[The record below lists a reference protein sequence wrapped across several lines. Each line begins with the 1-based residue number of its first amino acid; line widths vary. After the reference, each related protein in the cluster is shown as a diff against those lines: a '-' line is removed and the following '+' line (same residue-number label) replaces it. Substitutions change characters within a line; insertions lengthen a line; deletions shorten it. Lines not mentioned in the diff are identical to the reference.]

1 MPIMTRKFLFAV
13 LSIII
18 LLVITG
24 FVFVNTRPTY
34 VFAEN
39 VDYQYLVKDVSPDSG
54 HYITEKVIHSSKT
67 DAKYALI
74 NSGFVVYDEDII
86 KVTPDIKLRIG
97 GEIEIT
103 RAPLINIVDGKKAR
117 AVHSW
122 AKTVADLFTE
132 KSVPEIGKDDKVDK
146 SLSDPIVHNMTII
159 IVRVQETDI
168 YDTQVISYTTIT
180 KDDPT
185 QYRGQP
191 DIVKQQGKNG
201 QKVLTYHVR
210 REDGIEVSRKLIKT
224 DITNAIDKIVLR
236 PTKLKIGR
244 VQNGNATWYKSKYQA
259 ASNALRRGT
268 NVRVSSPITGK
279 SIEIQIQDY
288 MENDGSD
295 GRNVIIDLHP
305 DYFRQLGYSIG
316 QGVVSVKV
324 EEILN

>member
-1 MPIMTRKFLFAV
+1 
-13 LSIII
+13 
-18 LLVITG
+18 
-24 FVFVNTRPTY
+24 
-34 VFAEN
+34 
-39 VDYQYLVKDVSPDSG
+39 
-54 HYITEKVIHSSKT
+54 
-67 DAKYALI
+67 
-74 NSGFVVYDEDII
+74 
-86 KVTPDIKLRIG
+86 
-97 GEIEIT
+97 
-103 RAPLINIVDGKKAR
+103 
-117 AVHSW
+117 
-122 AKTVADLFTE
+122 
-132 KSVPEIGKDDKVDK
+132 
-146 SLSDPIVHNMTII
+146 MTII

-224 DITNAIDKIVLR
+224 DITNAIDKIVLH

-259 ASNALRRGT
+259 ASNVLRRGT